1 MTADEIIMCQK
12 NCPYDDFYLIKKW

>member
-1 MTADEIIMCQK
+1 MTADEIIVCQK